1 MTIRSLLLVAVYALA
16 TMISMPGTGLAQKAS
31 QKASQQKAA
40 PNAAVTEPDLRRYPS
55 REWLTNG
62 GDWNNTRYSTLTRID
77 RANVK
82 NLRAGAKAI
91 VVETTA
97 PAAATMPASM
107 HPEGG
112 MKR

>member
-1 MTIRSLLLVAVYALA
+1 MGNQDYLCSPHPF
-16 TMISMPGTGLAQKAS
+16 MIAQVVVTGTD
-31 QKASQQKAA
+31 
-40 PNAAVTEPDLRRYPS
+40 V
-55 REWLTNG
+55 
-62 GDWNNTRYSTLTRID
+62 
-77 RANVK
+77 
-82 NLRAGAKAI
+82 AGAKAI